1 MYEYP
6 LDERYTTYCI
16 WTDSFTNEQ
25 RKRFTH
31 RPKPNRIGT
40 AMAKIKPY
48 MTDEEIKRHLAAY
61 DESGFDDLPSWLRQ
75 ELKVRQLVFK
85 KRQPT
90 ELEQWETVS
99 DAREH
104 RIVNKELTQEDY
116 KDKYM
121 KGRSITIIT

>member
-1 MYEYP
+1 MRYP
-6 LDERYTTYCI
+6 LDDKYITYCI
-16 WTDSFTNEQ
+16 WTTPFTNEQ
-25 RKRFTH
+25 RKRFTCK
-31 RPKPNRIGT
+31 PKPKKVIT
-40 AMAKIKPY
+40 AMNKVKPY
-48 MTDEEIKRHLAAY
+48 MSDEEVSRYLAEY
-61 DESGFDDLPSWLRQ
+61 NESGFDDIPNWLRQ

-90 ELEQWETVS
+90 DMEKWETVS

-121 KGRSITIIT
+121 KGKSITIIT